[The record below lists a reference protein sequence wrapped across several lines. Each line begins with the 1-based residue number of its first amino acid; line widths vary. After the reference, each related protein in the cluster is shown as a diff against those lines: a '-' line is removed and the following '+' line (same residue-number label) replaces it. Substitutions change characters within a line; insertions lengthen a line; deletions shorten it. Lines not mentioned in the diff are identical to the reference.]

1 MFLGVSTPHNP
12 KGRDPSVSKI
22 FGTSYMRAHSKR
34 HNNQVLH
41 GEQTVH
47 GRPRMLR
54 RDLFSVANHFN
65 MSWESTLPVQKRNFS
80 HVLNPIETSN
90 TLHDPVICGK
100 FTGFL
105 AGGELAATLIEM
117 PHGFPM
123 GNPWVSMVKTY
134 RLQETHGY
142 PMECTEFCCTHV
154 HILIAQVTDHRFSI
168 GFPWITHGEPWE
180 SHEF

>member
-22 FGTSYMRAHSKR
+22 FGTSYMRAHCKR

-90 TLHDPVICGK
+90 TLHDPAICGK

-105 AGGELAATLIEM
+105 AGGELAAIR
-117 PHGFPM
+117 
-123 GNPWVSMVKTY
+123 GNPPRPPSGFEASLSHSVPPSQDSGFATVAAS
-134 RLQETHGY
+134 RD
-142 PMECTEFCCTHV
+142 ECRTREDT
-154 HILIAQVTDHRFSI
+154 R
-168 GFPWITHGEPWE
+168 P
-180 SHEF
+180 